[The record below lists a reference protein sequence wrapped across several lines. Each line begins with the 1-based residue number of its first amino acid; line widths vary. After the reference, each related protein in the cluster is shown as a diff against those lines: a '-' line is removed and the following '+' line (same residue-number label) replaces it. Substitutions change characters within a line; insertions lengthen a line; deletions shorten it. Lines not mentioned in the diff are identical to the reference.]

1 MATNPLLIPT
11 LNQAITDVVNLLN
24 EFADDSFFTEKV
36 RLVFGVDVST
46 QVFKALIADLPEIEV
61 VGDGVLQGALG
72 AFSVQTGKIYL
83 SESFLNTAS
92 SESLV
97 NVILEEIG
105 HYVDAQVNPVD
116 SAGDEGELFSGIVQG
131 KVFESEQLKL
141 LKAEDDHAIVS
152 LDGKLVAIEQAQPV
166 SESGGK
172 GGNKLKVFT
181 LDPLP
186 QGTTERN
193 VTLTYQYEHFSIPDQ
208 FELRYGK
215 DSLFSTEKP
224 VSGSKAGIVVFKQVQ
239 GQDTVNIEVIAPQ
252 EGTAWNFT
260 VSNEAKEIT
269 INGLLGDVIEID
281 LGKKAGFITLKSIP
295 SSLEAK
301 GKLID
306 KDGNIAIAEKS
317 YGVLY
322 YVPKLTGDI
331 QTYGQARQ
339 GDLGLGDVTFDVEDQ
354 DQKSLNVKVSVTDGF
369 STSGDNKV
377 TFGTDKLDIYRQQ
390 QRLAYLG
397 FPGENGSPLAINGEK
412 EDSNTK
418 WAIKL
423 FNSVVSSSSKFL
435 DEKSFSKDN
444 AKQLINATN
453 APRWTELKSTSI
465 PRVGIVQGN
474 PIELWASN
482 WTYDVLNSVVPS
494 NPNINFNVNG
504 TSLKKGGDTS
514 GHSGHEAGMNLDIDT
529 AGKGDRNTYAP
540 NNMFFKE
547 NQFGSKDTWYI
558 EAPGGKVIIKNAN
571 GKYESADPNVP
582 ANLTK
587 AITGLDIYNK
597 QVIKELFSDT
607 NNNGKADQDEWLIID
622 NPNAEFNNKNGT
634 PKKGYV
640 LADTRNLITSF
651 LNANV
656 GGITVK
662 EVYFNDPRTWDID
675 PKKVSFKS
683 NHNGHVHFT
692 IKAPG
697 ATTNSNQRFS
707 TFSFASESVEP
718 VATAAITVNNF
729 ILINNVID
737 IGKIEGNFST
747 TGSINTGNPETI
759 YRFTL
764 GDPVDEDKI
773 EDIYFSTTRNF
784 NLLLNQLAADA
795 DVELIKDFNGD
806 GIFQDEDVIASSNQ
820 LGNNPET
827 LNLTDLNE
835 SDYYIRIFQKG
846 GDTTFNLSLTVPPLP
861 VPTDNA
867 GNTVTNAKNLGI
879 ISNNVQQSDFIGQVD
894 TDDYYRFT
902 LSSTSDL
909 SVDVTDLSNGDLFVE
924 LRQDKNNDGILD
936 FDEIIATSD
945 EEGDTVEKISRT
957 GLAAGDYILHLGRN
971 SGNTN
976 YNLSLSAT
984 PSVIPPDKAGSTL
997 TTAFNL
1003 GTLASS

>member
-1 MATNPLLIPT
+1 N
-11 LNQAITDVVNLLN
+11 
-24 EFADDSFFTEKV
+24 
-36 RLVFGVDVST
+36 
-46 QVFKALIADLPEIEV
+46 
-61 VGDGVLQGALG
+61 
-72 AFSVQTGKIYL
+72 
-83 SESFLNTAS
+83 S
-92 SESLV
+92 S
-97 NVILEEIG
+97 
-105 HYVDAQVNPVD
+105 
-116 SAGDEGELFSGIVQG
+116 
-131 KVFESEQLKL
+131 
-141 LKAEDDHAIVS
+141 
-152 LDGKLVAIEQAQPV
+152 
-166 SESGGK
+166 
-172 GGNKLKVFT
+172 
-181 LDPLP
+181 
-186 QGTTERN
+186 
-193 VTLTYQYEHFSIPDQ
+193 
-208 FELRYGK
+208 
-215 DSLFSTEKP
+215 
-224 VSGSKAGIVVFKQVQ
+224 
-239 GQDTVNIEVIAPQ
+239 
-252 EGTAWNFT
+252 
-260 VSNEAKEIT
+260 
-269 INGLLGDVIEID
+269 
-281 LGKKAGFITLKSIP
+281 
-295 SSLEAK
+295 K
-301 GKLID
+301 GKLINE
-306 KDGNIAIAEKS
+306 KGENAIVGS
-317 YGVLY
+317 VYTTLY
-322 YVPKLTGDI
+322 YVPTVNGAI
-331 QTYGQARQ
+331 SSYGQDKQ
-339 GDLGLGDVTFDVEDQ
+339 HPGIGQVSFDVEDQ
-354 DQKSLNVKVSVTDGF
+354 TKKSITVQVSVTDGF
-369 STSGDNKV
+369 SKTDGSNPVK
-377 TFGTDKLDIYRQQ
+377 TGTGKLDIYTQQ

-397 FPGENGSPLAINGEK
+397 FPGSSGSPLVVDGQ
-412 EDSNTK
+412 SGGNTE

-423 FNSVVSSSSKFL
+423 FNSVVSSSSKVL
-435 DEKSFSKDN
+435 NEKSFSKDN

-465 PRVGIVQGN
+465 PRVGIVQGS

-514 GHSGHEAGMNLDIDT
+514 AHSGHEAGMDLDIDT
-529 AGKGDRNTYAP
+529 AGKGDGNTYAP

-547 NQFGSKDTWYI
+547 NKFGTKNTWYV
-558 EAPGGKVIIKNAN
+558 EAPDGKVIIKNTN

-622 NPNAEFNNKNGT
+622 NPNAVFNNANGT
-634 PKKGYV
+634 PTKGYV

-675 PKKVSFKS
+675 PKKVRFAS

-692 IKAPG
+692 LKAPS

-773 EDIYFSTTRNF
+773 DGIYFSTSRNF

-846 GDTTFNLSLTVPPLP
+846 GDTSFNLSLTVPPLP

-894 TDDYYRFT
+894 ADDYYRFT
-902 LSSTSDL
+902 LSSISDL
-909 SVDVTDLSNGDLFVE
+909 TVDVTDLVNGDLFAEVG
-924 LRQDKNNDGILD
+924 QDKNNDGILD
-936 FDEIIATSD
+936 FDEIIVTSD
-945 EEGDTVEKISRT
+945 EEGDTSE
-957 GLAAGDYILHLGRN
+957 
-971 SGNTN
+971 
-976 YNLSLSAT
+976 
-984 PSVIPPDKAGSTL
+984 
-997 TTAFNL
+997 
-1003 GTLASS
+1003 